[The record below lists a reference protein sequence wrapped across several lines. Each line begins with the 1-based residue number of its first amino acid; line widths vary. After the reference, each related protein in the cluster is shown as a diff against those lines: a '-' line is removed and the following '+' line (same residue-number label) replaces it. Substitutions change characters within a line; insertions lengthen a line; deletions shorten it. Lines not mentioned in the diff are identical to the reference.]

1 MGDTDRG
8 AKRPTDGGA
17 EPDEDVLQLYRRA
30 MHMPVTELSY
40 ATKALFRMADE
51 LVEVATNAALVLSR
65 IDSEQARHVHTRYC
79 DKLAVMAKLAIFQR
93 SDLSEVAG
101 DIADMLA
108 VSQVPEAKE
117 HSEKLRA
124 ILSRGKSAATSN
136 Q

>member
-1 MGDTDRG
+1 MFTRDT
-8 AKRPTDGGA
+8 
-17 EPDEDVLQLYRRA
+17 
-30 MHMPVTELSY
+30 
-40 ATKALFRMADE
+40 ATG
-51 LVEVATNAALVLSR
+51 SP
-65 IDSEQARHVHTRYC
+65 
-79 DKLAVMAKLAIFQR
+79 VMAKLAIFQR